1 VGSHEKRVSR
11 WTTKGTRPA
20 VTSRGHPFRSCL
32 TPAAKWGKPV
42 NVKSQRSCRRQ
53 AGSWA
58 MMLWCRG
65 PKCARAPPRGCASHE
80 ALVFCVWRDYTID
93 GSKWQDVMKKA
104 GSGVPFASSCGGMAE
119 LEGVLD
125 ACLAGHRPGVIAK
138 PAGGLSNGRRPVRMP
153 PRRCGRS
160 VAGQGPAAPPAGGV
174 RAGPGPGP
182 ARAGGGSCHQ
192 PPAIPRGCAGQR
204 ALDTNP
210 LESA

>member
-104 GSGVPFASSCGGMAE
+104 GSGVPFRI
-119 LEGVLD
+119 LDGVS
-125 ACLAGHRPGVIAK
+125 
-138 PAGGLSNGRRPVRMP
+138 GLIGNPPRAVAGRRPVRMP